1 MNRTIIFAHFDRDN
15 IIDNYIIT
23 YLEELKKFCNNI
35 IFVSDCNLLENEI
48 NKISHLI
55 TDFIAQKHNEY
66 DFGSYKIGYQL
77 LVAKHPQILEKT
89 DELLFVNDSCYC
101 IGSFEKVFS
110 TEITKDIDAWG
121 LTEGYD
127 HSFSINSYYLQSYF
141 IALRPAVFKE
151 RFFIDFVN
159 SITSLANKDE
169 IVKRYE
175 LGLSQLMLKNHKKLF
190 AVFNISQINDF
201 IFKNSPYLID
211 ETLTITGTLNNN
223 SNIKSTILK
232 YQLLL
237 INEPNHIHS
246 DKFLVLAYMKLP
258 VIKRRII
265 SEYSDL
271 GSYLVFFWAKIISI
285 AFPQFDINQIF
296 LHNHRIGNALKDADL
311 ASDLKYIQQALTIS
325 HRRFYSYIFYGFC
338 VFIYA
343 FPYLGS
349 ILFKPKKIKKF
360 LYKIILR
367 FNLI

>member
-1 MNRTIIFAHFDRDN
+1 MNRTIIFAHFDSDN

-23 YLEELKKFCNNI
+23 YLKELKKFCNNI

-66 DFGSYKIGYQL
+66 DFGSYKFGYKL
-77 LVAKHPQILEKT
+77 LVDHHPEILANT
-89 DELLFVNDSCYC
+89 HELLFVNDSCYC

-141 IALRPAVFKE
+141 ISLRPTVFKE
-151 RFFIDFVN
+151 LFFADFIN
-159 SITSLANKDE
+159 NITKLHNKDE

-211 ETLTITGTLNNN
+211 EIFTITGTGNNN
-223 SNIKSTILK
+223 NIKSTILK
-232 YQLLL
+232 NQLLL

-246 DKFLVLAYMKLP
+246 DKFFVLAYMKLP
-258 VIKRRII
+258 IIKRRII

-271 GSYLVFFWAKIISI
+271 GSYLVFFWAKIVSI

-311 ASDLKYIQQALTIS
+311 ASDLKYIQTRIVGY
-325 HRRFYSYIFYGFC
+325 RRFYSYIFYGFC
-338 VFIYA
+338 VFIYT

-349 ILFKPKKIKKF
+349 ILFKPNKIKKF
-360 LYKIILR
+360 LYKIMLR
-367 FNLI
+367 FNLM